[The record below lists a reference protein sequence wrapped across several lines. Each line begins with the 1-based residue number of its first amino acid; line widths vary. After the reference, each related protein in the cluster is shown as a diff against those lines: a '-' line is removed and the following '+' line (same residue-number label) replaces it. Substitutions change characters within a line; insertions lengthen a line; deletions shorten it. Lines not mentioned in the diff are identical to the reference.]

1 MTLLDEVDALI
12 DRDHLLGHPFY
23 TKWVAGTLPIETIR
37 DYATQYFAFE
47 SNFPRFLSAIH
58 ARCEDPEVRQTI
70 LRNLWDEEH
79 GGENHRELWLRFA
92 EGLGVR
98 REDVEGATPRPAT
111 AALVDTYHE
120 ACTEAAAGLGAIH
133 AYERQV
139 PAVAD
144 AKIRGLRDHYGVMEQ
159 RTVAF
164 WEVHRGLDVEH
175 ADAERAHLAAME
187 PESVLAGTRAAL
199 DAWWRFLDSVDVAE
213 S

>member
-1 MTLLDEVDALI
+1 
-12 DRDHLLGHPFY
+12 G
-23 TKWVAGTLPIETIR
+23 
-37 DYATQYFAFE
+37 
-47 SNFPRFLSAIH
+47 
-58 ARCEDPEVRQTI
+58 
-70 LRNLWDEEH
+70 
-79 GGENHRELWLRFA
+79 
-92 EGLGVR
+92 GLGVS

-120 ACTEAAAGLGAIH
+120 TCAESAAGLGAIH

-144 AKIRGLRDHYGVMEQ
+144 AKIRGLRDHYGVTEQ
-159 RTVAF
+159 RTLSF

-199 DAWWRFLDSVDVAE
+199 DAWWRFLDSVDVAA